1 MLIAGDKRSLQYP
14 NLHTNNNNNNN
25 DNIAKIMFQGCHS
38 LTYIA
43 NALPIKEL
51 WKKLQIKYYY

>member
-1 MLIAGDKRSLQYP
+1 M
-14 NLHTNNNNNNN
+14 HNNN
-25 DNIAKIMFQGCHS
+25 DNDNNNNIAKIIFQGCHS

-51 WKKLQIKYYY
+51 WKKLQIQILNY